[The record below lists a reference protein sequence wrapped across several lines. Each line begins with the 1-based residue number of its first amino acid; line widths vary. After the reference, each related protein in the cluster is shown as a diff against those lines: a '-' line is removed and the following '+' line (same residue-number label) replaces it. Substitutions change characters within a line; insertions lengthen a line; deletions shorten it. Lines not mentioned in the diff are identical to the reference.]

1 MKVQW
6 KPEQLWKLLDK
17 YKYVLLALA
26 AGGDLLLWPA
36 AAREKPAPDVP
47 QDAAEDSVLQALEE
61 KLSRTLSQVEGAG
74 RVTVNLTLKSG
85 M

>member
-26 AGGDLLLWPA
+26 AGVVWWSFLAPSGAWFQLYDRDSGQVVLSVPIQAGDQLQLEIEHRGAFPLA
-36 AAREKPAPDVP
+36 G
-47 QDAAEDSVLQALEE
+47 VLH
-61 KLSRTLSQVEGAG
+61 SHR
-74 RVTVNLTLKSG
+74 
-85 M
+85 

>member
-26 AGGDLLLWPA
+26 AGVVLLLWPA
-36 AAREKPAPDVP
+36 GEKEKPAPDVP
-47 QDAAEDSVLQALEE
+47 QDAAPSP
-61 KLSRTLSQVEGAG
+61 KWRG
-74 RVTVNLTLKSG
+74 RG
-85 M
+85 G